1 MEPTTVISLVL
12 PCYNENAVLE
22 LTYSTLA
29 AAAKSWGEPIEIILV
44 DDGSSD
50 NTWEL
55 IEGLARR
62 DTRVRGIKLSRNFGH
77 QAAVGA
83 GLEAAT
89 GDAVVVLDADLQD
102 PPSLINEMLQKWRQ
116 GYEVVYAQRRTRVG
130 DATYKRVMTKLFYRL
145 LERANN
151 SAFPRDVGDF
161 ALLDA
166 RVVETLRGFKEH
178 SVFWRGLRW
187 WSGYKQTA
195 VLFDRPER
203 ARGETKYTLRK
214 LVQLAVDGLLA
225 LSPLPPRLPLYV
237 GAATLVFAGVCTL
250 VLGMAK
256 ILGGTAIDWAS
267 LMLSLSLLFVAG
279 VQLCCLGVAGEY
291 LNRIYAEVRNRP
303 RWIVARAIGGD
314 SGAALKPMAWDE
326 GDDQSRAG

>member
-1 MEPTTVISLVL
+1 MISLVL
-12 PCYNENAVLE
+12 PCYNESAVLE
-22 LTYSTLA
+22 LTYSTLIGA
-29 AAAKSWGEPIEIILV
+29 SKNWGDTIEIILV
-44 DDGSSD
+44 DDGSAD
-50 NTWEL
+50 NTWDL

-62 DTRVRGIKLSRNFGH
+62 DRRVRGLKLSRNFGH

-83 GLEAAT
+83 GLEAAE
-89 GDAVVVLDADLQD
+89 GAAVIVLDADLQD
-102 PPSLINEMLQKWRQ
+102 PPSLIGEMLQKWRQ

-130 DATYKRVMTKLFYRL
+130 DAAYKRVMTKLFYRL

-166 RVVETLRGFKEH
+166 KVVQTLRGFKEH

-187 WSGYKQTA
+187 WSGYKQTN

-225 LSPLPPRLPLYV
+225 LSPLPPRLPIYA
-237 GAATLVFAGVCTL
+237 GAATLAMTAVGTL
-250 VLGMAK
+250 VFGGAK
-256 ILGGTAIDWAS
+256 LAGQLSMDWAS
-267 LMLSLSLLFVAG
+267 LTLTLALLYVAG
-279 VQLCCLGVAGEY
+279 AQLCCMGVMGEY

-303 RWIVARAIGGD
+303 RWIVAHTIGE
-314 SGAALKPMAWDE
+314 AATASKTPQVWNERDGRSMA
-326 GDDQSRAG
+326 G